1 MRTIGNPVMKLK
13 RTTGM
18 LGFNTEQRARKIDAP
33 SGTRIRRKCVKLAV
47 TTRTIGDVAI
57 VQCGGN
63 LVFQR
68 EAAALCDVVSD
79 LVRRYRS
86 VVVDLNGV
94 EAIDGG
100 GIGTLAQCIRNAKES
115 GVNLILCRVPRKV
128 KELLDLTR
136 VSSLVDIAVNE
147 QDALRRSGAAA

>member
-1 MRTIGNPVMKLK
+1 M
-13 RTTGM
+13 
-18 LGFNTEQRARKIDAP
+18 
-33 SGTRIRRKCVKLAV
+33 KLAV
-47 TTRTIGDVAI
+47 TTRTMGDVAI
-57 VQCGGN
+57 VQCGGS

-86 VVVDLNGV
+86 VVVDLSGV

-100 GIGTLAQCIRNAKES
+100 GIGTLAECIRNAKQS

-136 VSSLVDIAVNE
+136 VSSLVDIVANE